1 MDSAVTRMEG
11 PANPKRQ
18 CGDASLKKV
27 PLCAL
32 SENNRQI
39 PLGNL
44 GSENYSSGLLLF
56 CLYVV

>member
-1 MDSAVTRMEG
+1 MEG